1 MEAVTPFPQRND
13 ATVDTDMSAR
23 RSQTLTATATY
34 RLSEQGRKTSLL
46 AGGNGRGVQEVTVPV
61 PVSRMH
67 LVSVDAEGLARVR
80 LQPRFFLNGEQQ
92 VVRNDEPP
100 IFDTVPSVDELLSEA
115 ARNHQLESVYKSAAA
130 EEKRQRQDQSL
141 ELRQRL
147 AQEFLADPQRRARV
161 HPRPTPRNCH
171 VLVKT
176 TVVRFDARTDV
187 GVARQVPPEA
197 YRRFCADERERT
209 QRGHEEFTRGYA
221 VHEEKKRLI
230 ADWVAKYGS
239 PSQQERHAAGLLP
252 IAEVLEGMADEEFA
266 AAVSRP
272 RYVADGIERLQAF
285 LRQHPQYAHV
295 IVAKPELE
303 VRTERAEA
311 ATEAQW
317 SMLSELR
324 AMFPAADVTLQRH
337 TLTWLRDSSA
347 PTLTIYGV
355 LVRRRIGPFNIRREF
370 VAPSAPTSD
379 GIISGDAMAVF
390 DKAP

>member
-1 MEAVTPFPQRND
+1 MEAVTPFPHRND
-13 ATVDTDMSAR
+13 ANVETDTSAR
-23 RSQTLTATATY
+23 RPQTLTATATY
-34 RLSEQGRKTSLL
+34 RLSEQGRKASLL
-46 AGGNGRGVQEVTVPV
+46 AGGNGRGVQEVPVTV

-67 LVSVDAEGLARVR
+67 LVSVDAEGQARVR
-80 LQPRFFLNGEQQ
+80 LQPRFFLNNEQEL
-92 VVRNDEPP
+92 VRNDEPP
-100 IFDTVPSVDELLSEA
+100 IFDTVPSVDELLREA

-130 EEKRQRQDQSL
+130 EEKRQRQDKGL

-176 TVVRFDARTDV
+176 AVVRFDVRTDV

-209 QRGHEEFTRGYA
+209 QQGHEEFKRGYA

-252 IAEVLEGMADEEFA
+252 IAEVLEGMADQEFA

-272 RYVADGIERLQAF
+272 RYVADGVERLQAF
-285 LRQHPQYAHV
+285 LRQYPQYAHV

-370 VAPSAPTSD
+370 VAPSAANERRHSCRRSH
-379 GIISGDAMAVF
+379 GCV
-390 DKAP
+390 

>member
-1 MEAVTPFPQRND
+1 MEAVSPFPQRND
-13 ATVDTDMSAR
+13 ATVDTDTSAR
-23 RSQTLTATATY
+23 RPQTLTATATY
-34 RLSEQGRKTSLL
+34 RLSEQGRKASLL
-46 AGGNGRGVQEVTVPV
+46 AGGNGRGVQEVPVTV

-115 ARNHQLESVYKSAAA
+115 AQNHQLESVYKSAAA
-130 EEKRQRQDQSL
+130 EEKRQRQDKGL

-147 AQEFLADPQRRARV
+147 AQEFLADSQRRARV

-176 TVVRFDARTDV
+176 AVVRFDARTDV

-209 QRGHEEFTRGYA
+209 QRGHEEFKRGYA

-370 VAPSAPTSD
+370 VAPSAPTND
-379 GIISGDAMAVF
+379 GTISGDAMAVF